1 MAVDGRGDAPDGRR
15 NGLGKTLRFVGA
27 AARRF
32 GVLLG
37 ALAAACLIV
46 GLVGSLLFKSSVNR
60 GVSLAFYIVGCFLLV
75 AGFFIGNRGPARL
88 KEGKASEATVLFG
101 ERFVRWASPR
111 EREEA
116 LNDSA
121 IFVSIGFALILIG
134 AAVDDRH
141 RLF

>member
-1 MAVDGRGDAPDGRR
+1 MAADGRGDAPDGRR
-15 NGLGKTLRFVGA
+15 SRLGNALRFVGG

-37 ALAAACLIV
+37 ALAALCLLV
-46 GLVGSLLFKSSVNR
+46 GLLGSVLFQTGLDR
-60 GVSLAFYIVGCFLLV
+60 AVSLAFYCVGCFLLI

-88 KEGKASEATVLFG
+88 KGESTMLFG
-101 ERFVRWASPR
+101 ERFVRWASPG
-111 EREEA
+111 EREAA

>member
-1 MAVDGRGDAPDGRR
+1 MAVDGRRDAPDGRR
-15 NGLGKTLRFVGA
+15 SGLGRKLRFVGA

-37 ALAAACLIV
+37 ALAAACLII
-46 GLVGSLLFKSSVNR
+46 GLVGSLLFRSSVNR

-88 KEGKASEATVLFG
+88 KGEGTMLFG
-101 ERFVRWASPR
+101 ERFVRWASPN

>member
-1 MAVDGRGDAPDGRR
+1 MAADGRGDAPDSRR
-15 NGLGKTLRFVGA
+15 RGLGDRLRFVGA

-32 GVLLG
+32 ATLLG
-37 ALAAACLIV
+37 AVAGLCLVV
-46 GLVGSLLFKSSVNR
+46 GVLGGLLFSTTLNRSISLVFYCVGSFML
-60 GVSLAFYIVGCFLLV
+60 I

-88 KEGKASEATVLFG
+88 KGEGTMLFG
-101 ERFVRWASPR
+101 ERFVRWASPS